1 MDRCVLGKLCS
12 LKLLM
17 SLAPS
22 CVEYLLHRCRNVRQ
36 MTRTPFL
43 QHEADDVY
51 RKIVHAQWKRR
62 PQEIDSIISPVKEK
76 EKGCLYKPGL
86 FLSVS
91 QEETNEALK

>member
-1 MDRCVLGKLCS
+1 MCTEK
-12 LKLLM
+12 
-17 SLAPS
+17 
-22 CVEYLLHRCRNVRQ
+22 
-36 MTRTPFL
+36 
-43 QHEADDVY
+43 
-51 RKIVHAQWKRR
+51 VHAQWKRR